1 MDSRMFASEALLPS
15 GWAQNVTIDIDAAGR
30 ISAITPDSQPA
41 GTPRAAGPLLPLMPN
56 LHSHA
61 FQRAMAGLAEVAGP
75 TGDSFWTWRE
85 QMYRCVATMTPDD
98 IETVATM
105 LQIELLKGG
114 FGHLVEFHY
123 QHHDGQGRAY
133 ADPAETS
140 RRQFAAAAR
149 SGIGLTLLPV
159 FYAHSDFGGQPPN
172 AGQRPFL
179 HDVDGYLALLERV
192 RELATDHDQIW
203 GSAIHSLRAATPEE
217 MTAIL
222 PTLPPGTPIHIHIA
236 EQMREV
242 EASLAWSGCRPVDW
256 LLNEMPVSPEWCLIH
271 ATHLTADETR
281 RMAQSGAVA
290 GLCPMTEANLGD
302 GIFPGRDFQD
312 LGGVFGIGTDSHVS
326 ISVAEELRMLEYS
339 QRLRDQARN
348 VLAGGEGRST
358 GRTLFDAALSG
369 GARAAGL
376 HHTGIAVGASASWLV
391 LDGANP
397 FLATASG
404 DRMIDR
410 WIFTL
415 GDAAI
420 RDVYVSGRKVIDQGR
435 HALDDD
441 IGPRF
446 ADVLRRIF
454 A

>member
-1 MDSRMFASEALLPS
+1 MESRIFATEALLPS
-15 GWAQNVTIDIDAAGR
+15 GWAQNVTIRSDATGR
-30 ISAITPDSQPA
+30 ITAIDTDSQP
-41 GTPRAAGPLLPLMPN
+41 GTAERAAGPLLPLMPN

-75 TGDSFWTWRE
+75 AGDSFWTWRD
-85 QMYRCVATMTPDD
+85 QMYRCVATMTPED
-98 IETVATM
+98 IETVATK

-123 QHHDGQGRAY
+123 QHHDGHGRAY

-179 HDVDGYLALLERV
+179 HDVDGYLTLLDRV
-192 RELATDHDQIW
+192 RALAAEHGQLS
-203 GSAIHSLRAATPEE
+203 GCAIHSLRAATPGE
-217 MTAIL
+217 MARIL
-222 PTLPPGTPIHIHIA
+222 PELSAGAPIHIHIA

-242 EASLAWSGCRPVDW
+242 EASLAWSGRRPVEW
-256 LLNEMPVSPEWCLIH
+256 LLDEMPVGPEWCLIH
-271 ATHLTADETR
+271 ATHLTGDETR
-281 RMAQSGAVA
+281 RIAESGAVA

-302 GIFPGRDFQD
+302 GIFPGRDFQAH
-312 LGGVFGIGTDSHVS
+312 GGAFGIGTDSHISV
-326 ISVAEELRMLEYS
+326 SVAEELRMLEYS

-358 GRTLFDAALSG
+358 GRTLFDAARAG
-369 GARAAGL
+369 GQQAAGIAL
-376 HHTGIAVGASASWLV
+376 AGIQIGAPASWLV
-391 LDGANP
+391 LDGTNP
-397 FLATASG
+397 YLATASG
-404 DRMIDR
+404 DRLIDR

-415 GDAAI
+415 GDVAI
-420 RDVYVSGRKVIDQGR
+420 RDVHVAGRKVIDQGR
-435 HALDDD
+435 HALDDE
-441 IGPRF
+441 IAPRF
-446 ADVLRRIF
+446 AEVLQKISV
-454 A
+454 